1 MRSQRLIIT
10 GPALLL
16 TMALWSCST
25 TPTPSPAARMP
36 PPPSSAGTSS
46 LPPPSQSATPRPP
59 EPAPAAQ
66 QNVVSREPSQGSLAY
81 LDHKN
86 GFRDLKFG
94 DPPRAEMV
102 LKEESG
108 DSKYYARPTDDL
120 SIGGAHLSQLVYSF
134 YKNRLQAV
142 RMTTKGI
149 VNAQALLEV
158 LRHKHGHDLLYTGGE
173 LRRLMQRY
181 RDP

>member
-1 MRSQRLIIT
+1 
-10 GPALLL
+10 
-16 TMALWSCST
+16 
-25 TPTPSPAARMP
+25 
-36 PPPSSAGTSS
+36 
-46 LPPPSQSATPRPP
+46 
-59 EPAPAAQ
+59 
-66 QNVVSREPSQGSLAY
+66 VSREPSQGSLAY

-120 SIGGAHLSQLVYSF
+120 SIGGAHLSQLVYGF
-134 YKNRLQAV
+134 YKNRLQVV

-158 LRHKHGHDLLYTGGE
+158 LRQAYGPPSQPNQFMK
-173 LRRLMQRY
+173 RY
-181 RDP
+181 RWQGSKVIISYDENSIRHDADVWFFSQPLIAEQEADQKSKAKKGVGGL